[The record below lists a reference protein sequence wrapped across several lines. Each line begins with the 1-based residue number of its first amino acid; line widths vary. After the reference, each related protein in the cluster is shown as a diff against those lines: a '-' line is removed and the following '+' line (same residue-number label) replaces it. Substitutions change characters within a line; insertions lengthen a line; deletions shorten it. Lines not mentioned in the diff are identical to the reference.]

1 MHRAAYR
8 MVVLEESLPTV
19 EQIAADSG
27 VSPRTFFN
35 YFRTKEEAIIGLRQ
49 PKLTDRQRECL
60 AQEHNG
66 SQFDA
71 VVLVLFGVIR
81 DSVVDRAHFLERVKH
96 LKTHT
101 EYRFNI
107 SRHLGECESVVLE
120 GIAPTSESGGDG
132 VSRYS
137 EMEDRTRALIILAG
151 SVARY
156 TFATHPD
163 AMTEDSSEHVRAALE
178 VFRQVMKEAI

>member
-1 MHRAAYR
+1 MHRSAYR
-8 MVVLEESLPTV
+8 MTVLEEALPTV
-19 EQIAADSG
+19 EQIAAASG

-35 YFRTKEEAIIGLRQ
+35 YFRTKEEAIIGLRK
-49 PKLTDRQRECL
+49 PRLTDRQRECL
-60 AQEHNG
+60 SHEHNG
-66 SQFDA
+66 SKFDA

-81 DSVVDRAHFLERVKH
+81 DSVVDRAHFLERVKL

-120 GIAPTSESGGDG
+120 GISPVSELGESTSAYFSDLEES
-132 VSRYS
+132 
-137 EMEDRTRALIILAG
+137 TRALVILAG
-151 SVARY
+151 SVARF

-163 AMTEDSSEHVRAALE
+163 AMTEESSEHVRAALE
-178 VFRQVMKEAI
+178 VFRRVMKEAI